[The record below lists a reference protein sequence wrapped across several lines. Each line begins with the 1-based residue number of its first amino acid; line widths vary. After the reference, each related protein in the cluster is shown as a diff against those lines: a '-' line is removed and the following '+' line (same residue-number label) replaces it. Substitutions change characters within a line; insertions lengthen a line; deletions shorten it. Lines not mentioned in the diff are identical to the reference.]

1 MIPEKSKLPVII
13 GILKALCPVCRTG
26 KITQN
31 LFKLNQKCPVCG
43 HNFYPEPGYYLG
55 AMMVSFL
62 VTAMLTVP
70 VVIVLKFSGA
80 EVPVLVLAP
89 FVEFAILGPVL
100 LYYARIIWLY
110 LEHSMTNRLGDRR

>member
-1 MIPEKSKLPVII
+1 MIPEKAKAPAII
-13 GILKALCPVCRTG
+13 GVLKALCPVCRTG

-31 LFKLNQKCPVCG
+31 LFKLNRKCPVCG
-43 HNFYPEPGYYLG
+43 HDFYPEPGYYLG

-89 FVEFAILGPVL
+89 FVEFAILGPIL
-100 LYYARIIWLY
+100 LYYARILWLY
-110 LEHSMTNRLGDRR
+110 LEHSMTSRLGDRR

>member
-1 MIPEKSKLPVII
+1 MTLKKRKAPVII
-13 GILKALCPVCRTG
+13 DVLKAHCPACRTG

-70 VVIVLKFSGA
+70 VVIVLKFAGA
-80 EVPVLVLAP
+80 DVPVLVLTP
-89 FVEFAILGPVL
+89 FAEFAILGPIL

>member
-1 MIPEKSKLPVII
+1 MTPETRKGPVII
-13 GILKALCPVCRTG
+13 DILKARCPVCRTG

-70 VVIVLKFSGA
+70 VVIVLKFAGA
-80 EVPVLVLAP
+80 EVPVLVLTP
-89 FVEFAILGPVL
+89 FAEFAILGPIL